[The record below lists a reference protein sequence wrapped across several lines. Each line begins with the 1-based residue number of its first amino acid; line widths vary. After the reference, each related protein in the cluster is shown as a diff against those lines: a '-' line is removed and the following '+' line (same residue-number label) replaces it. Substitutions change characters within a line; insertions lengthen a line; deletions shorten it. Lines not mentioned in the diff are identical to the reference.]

1 MVHSECTRVLLE
13 LELLVVEAV
22 DVRAQVAR
30 RQALVLVSIV
40 VLDVV
45 RIIAMHGRDAAG
57 EPLVGLVAA
66 IQRYDAVAKH
76 SPANRD
82 RVVVALALFAR
93 HR

>member
-1 MVHSECTRVLLE
+1 MVATLRVYPGTRLG
-13 LELLVVEAV
+13 
-22 DVRAQVAR
+22 
-30 RQALVLVSIV
+30 
-40 VLDVV
+40 
-45 RIIAMHGRDAAG
+45 IAMHGRDAAG